1 MARKKDVVEQPAE
14 VEEPQTP
21 IEEPVIVIQESAHQ
35 EMLRQLVDL
44 FDDLKLSGAWDR
56 ARNFQPLT
64 SRAFE
69 RQIELA
75 RGL

>member
-1 MARKKDVVEQPAE
+1 MAAVDEQ
-14 VEEPQTP
+14 
-21 IEEPVIVIQESAHQ
+21 VIVIQEPAYQ

-64 SRAFE
+64 ARAFE